1 MIERLRGR
9 VQGTVQGV
17 GFRPFVARLAGEMD
31 LAGWVRNEGGS
42 VALEIEG
49 EHTLLEQFGRRLLG
63 EPPPAARVDAV
74 QWDACAPTGERG
86 FRIVHS
92 TGAARRFAIPPDL
105 AVCAACAQEMDD
117 PAARRHA
124 YPFTNCTHCG
134 PRFTIVH
141 RLPYDRARTSMAGFA
156 MCPDCAREHGDPGDR
171 RHHAQPIACPACGPT
186 LVLRDPD
193 GAPLARAGEALDHAI
208 EALRRGR
215 ILALQGVGGYQ
226 LLVDARDQD
235 AVQRLR
241 ARKHRPEKPLA
252 VLVADLNAARDIAR
266 LDAAE
271 ERALACPA
279 APIVLVD
286 ARPGRVAP
294 AVAPG
299 TPRLGIMLPASPLH
313 LLLARRLGVP
323 VVATSGNPHD
333 EPIATDPADALARL
347 GGIAD
352 VFLDHDRPIVR
363 RCDDSV
369 VQVVLGHARVLRL
382 ARGLAPVTI
391 ALGGAGGLAD
401 APADALADAPPILAV
416 GAHLK
421 QAPALAVGGRVVLWP
436 HVGDL
441 ESARTREAMAAS
453 LADIQAFLGVAPAAV
468 AADAH
473 PDYASSQW
481 AWTVARAAGR
491 LVVPVQHHHAHVAAC
506 LAEHGEQAALG
517 VAWDGVGLGA
527 DHTLWGGEFLDV
539 TPAGFTRVAWLRPF
553 PLPGG
558 DAAARDGRRALAGLC
573 AEAGLPVPA
582 LAHADAGDMQRLT
595 ALARSPR
602 LAPPTSSVGRLF
614 DAVAV
619 LTGVAVRSTYEG
631 QAAMAVE
638 HIAMPGAQPYPFEL
652 SGGQAGGEAGDQAG
666 RGHGIE
672 PGRRHGVEIDWRP
685 MLAAMIAERAD
696 PARVAARFH
705 ATLVDMIVRVTCA
718 RRARVVALAGGCFQ
732 NRLLAAGAH
741 EALSARGVRVLLP
754 ARVPAGD
761 GGLAVGQAWVV
772 AHRLCGRGPIGQR

>member
-1 MIERLRGR
+1 MMIERLRGR

-17 GFRPFVARLAGEMD
+17 GFRPFVARLAGEME
-31 LAGWVRNEGGS
+31 LAGWVRNEGGA

-49 EHTLLEQFGRRLLG
+49 EPARLEQFGRRLLG

-74 QWDACAPTGERG
+74 AWHACAPTGERG
-86 FRIVHS
+86 FRIARS
-92 TGAARRFAIPPDL
+92 TGEARQPAIPPDL
-105 AVCAACAQEMDD
+105 AMCAACAQEIDD

-124 YPFTNCTHCG
+124 YPFTNCTGCG
-134 PRFTIVH
+134 PRFTIA
-141 RLPYDRARTSMAGFA
+141 RGLPYDRARTSMAGFA

-171 RHHAQPIACPACGPT
+171 RYHAQPIACPACGPT
-186 LVLRDPD
+186 LALRDPA
-193 GAPLARAGEALDHAI
+193 GALLARGGEALDHAI

-226 LLVDARDQD
+226 LLVDAGDQG

-252 VLVADLNAARDIAR
+252 VLVADLDAARDIAR
-266 LDAAE
+266 LDAAD
-271 ERALACPA
+271 ERALADPA

-286 ARPGRVAP
+286 ARPGGVAP

-313 LLLARRLGVP
+313 LLLARRLGTP
-323 VVATSGNPHD
+323 VVATSGNLRG

-369 VQVVLGHARVLRL
+369 VQVVLGRARVLRL
-382 ARGLAPVTI
+382 ARGLAPATI
-391 ALGGAGGLAD
+391 ALDGVDGL
-401 APADALADAPPILAV
+401 PAADAPPVLAV

-421 QAPALAVGGRVVLWP
+421 QAPALAADGRIVLWP

-441 ESARTREAMAAS
+441 DSARTREAMAAS
-453 LADIQAFLGVAPAAV
+453 LADMQAFLGVAPAAV

-473 PDYASSQW
+473 PDYATSLW
-481 AWTVARAAGR
+481 AWSSGR
-491 LVVPVQHHHAHVAAC
+491 LVIPVQHHHAHVAAC

-527 DHTLWGGEFLDV
+527 DRTLWGGEFLDV

-582 LAHADAGDMQRLT
+582 LAPAHAGDMQRLA

-602 LAPPTSSVGRLF
+602 LAPLTSSAGRLF

-638 HIAMPGAQPYPFEL
+638 HLAAPGAEPYAFGL
-652 SGGQAGGEAGDQAG
+652 SICTAGCMAAGEAG
-666 RGHGIE
+666 RGPGVGPGVGPGI
-672 PGRRHGVEIDWRP
+672 EIDWRP
-685 MLAAMIAERAD
+685 MLAAMIAERGD

-705 ATLVDMIVRVTCA
+705 ATLVDMIVRVACA
-718 RRARVVALAGGCFQ
+718 RRARVVALSGGCFQ
-732 NRLLAAGAH
+732 NRLLATAAH
-741 EALSARGVRVLLP
+741 DALRARGLRVLLP

-761 GGLAVGQAWVV
+761 GGLAVGQAWVA
-772 AHRLCGRGPIGQR
+772 AHHLSGQGPIGQR